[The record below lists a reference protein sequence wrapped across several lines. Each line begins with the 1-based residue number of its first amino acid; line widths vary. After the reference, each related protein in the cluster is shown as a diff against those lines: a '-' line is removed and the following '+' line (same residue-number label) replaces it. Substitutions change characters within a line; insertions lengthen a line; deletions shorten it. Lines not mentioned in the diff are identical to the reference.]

1 MRNKIYS
8 LFAILTASL
17 LLTSCMKDEE
27 TDKNNVTYG
36 DTAITAFSLGTLN
49 QVCHTV
55 NKAGGDST
63 YTTTFKAEAYKFY
76 IDQAQ
81 GLIYNPDS
89 LPYGIDIAH
98 VLAKTSAKN
107 GGIVSI
113 KSTTD
118 ESLKYFSEKDS
129 TDFTN
134 PRTLIV
140 TSRDGKSYR
149 QYKVTV
155 NAHKQQGDVF
165 SWSTMPASA
174 DLEQLDGHKAVA
186 FGGKV
191 FVFGNKDGLTHGYY
205 TAEGDGQTWTQLP
218 TTFAADTYKGVIAH
232 ENNLY
237 LVENGV
243 VKRSADGLTWTS
255 VSSTSL
261 ARLVAETK
269 TELYGLSTAG
279 TLYVSKDNGVSWAA
293 EELDDE
299 ASKLPNANFGYIAKP
314 LTTNS
319 TIECI
324 MMVGTSG
331 TQPNAV
337 VWTKLVDQQSASNYK
352 WSFVEA
358 NNAYSLPNYTDL
370 TLLNYDDK
378 ALAMGID
385 NGAFAKILS
394 SEDGGITWK
403 RFTKFAY
410 PADATVSGSFAATVD
425 SQQYIWLISGG
436 KVWRGRLNSAGWIK
450 GQTAFTE

>member
-49 QVCHTV
+49 QVCHTI
-55 NKAGGDST
+55 NKAGGDSI

-89 LPYGIDIAH
+89 LPYGTDIAH

-191 FVFGNKDGLTHGYY
+191 FVFGNKDSLTHAIIPPKEMDRHGLSC
-205 TAEGDGQTWTQLP
+205 QQLLQQ
-218 TTFAADTYKGVIAH
+218 IH
-232 ENNLY
+232 I
-237 LVENGV
+237 
-243 VKRSADGLTWTS
+243 R
-255 VSSTSL
+255 VSSL
-261 ARLVAETK
+261 TK
-269 TELYGLSTAG
+269 TIS
-279 TLYVSKDNGVSWAA
+279 
-293 EELDDE
+293 
-299 ASKLPNANFGYIAKP
+299 
-314 LTTNS
+314 
-319 TIECI
+319 
-324 MMVGTSG
+324 
-331 TQPNAV
+331 
-337 VWTKLVDQQSASNYK
+337 
-352 WSFVEA
+352 
-358 NNAYSLPNYTDL
+358 
-370 TLLNYDDK
+370 
-378 ALAMGID
+378 
-385 NGAFAKILS
+385 IL
-394 SEDGGITWK
+394 
-403 RFTKFAY
+403 
-410 PADATVSGSFAATVD
+410 
-425 SQQYIWLISGG
+425 
-436 KVWRGRLNSAGWIK
+436 
-450 GQTAFTE
+450 

>member
-1 MRNKIYS
+1 M
-8 LFAILTASL
+8 
-17 LLTSCMKDEE
+17 
-27 TDKNNVTYG
+27 
-36 DTAITAFSLGTLN
+36 
-49 QVCHTV
+49 CHTV

-89 LPYGIDIAH
+89 LPYGTDIAH

-174 DLEQLDGHKAVA
+174 DLEQLDGHKTVA

-243 VKRSADGLTWTS
+243 VKRSADGLIWTS

-269 TELYGLSTAG
+269 TEIYGLSTAG

-293 EELDDE
+293 EELDVDGVGDGLRLTSNTVLQR
-299 ASKLPNANFGYIAKP
+299 ADVALCHADAVPTLGHDFLPTCNFLGKFVVIGMQFTGAGSQF
-314 LTTNS
+314 L
-319 TIECI
+319 IELRVI
-324 MMVGTSG
+324 VI
-331 TQPNAV
+331 Q
-337 VWTKLVDQQSASNYK
+337 
-352 WSFVEA
+352 
-358 NNAYSLPNYTDL
+358 L
-370 TLLNYDDK
+370 TLHRIVRRNGCD
-378 ALAMGID
+378 GILHHLHPV
-385 NGAFAKILS
+385 G
-394 SEDGGITWK
+394 
-403 RFTKFAY
+403 
-410 PADATVSGSFAATVD
+410 
-425 SQQYIWLISGG
+425 
-436 KVWRGRLNSAGWIK
+436 
-450 GQTAFTE
+450 